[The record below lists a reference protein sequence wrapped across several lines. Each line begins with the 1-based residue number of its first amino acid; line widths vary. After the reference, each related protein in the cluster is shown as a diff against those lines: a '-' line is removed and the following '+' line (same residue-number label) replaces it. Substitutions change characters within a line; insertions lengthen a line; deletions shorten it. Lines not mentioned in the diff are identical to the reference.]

1 MESQSI
7 TEYEKDKKNLIKLKT
22 EIIGNQLKQKAG
34 SFIKIK
40 YQWNQSLGRLTK
52 IKRKKIQIIDIRMK

>member
-7 TEYEKDKKNLIKLKT
+7 TEYEKDKKSLIKLKT
-22 EIIGNQLKQKAG
+22 EITENQLKQKAG

-40 YQWNQSLGRLTK
+40 YQ
-52 IKRKKIQIIDIRMK
+52 